1 MSRKNIVILINGKY
15 KSGFI
20 SELIES
26 QKTKKDFL
34 VEIANEFISNEN
46 LNIDKIELPEVKRG
60 RKAYGRTEEEKKE
73 IKRRYQKEY
82 YSKKKNDEEFM
93 KKASRMSS
101 EWQRNNC
108 YHITIDFSIEHYDRI
123 YSIIE
128 PSGYTISGF
137 FKLAIEEYI
146 EENYIEENE
155 NAENLETKDEN

>member
-1 MSRKNIVILINGKY
+1 MDSTFQL
-15 KSGFI
+15 
-20 SELIES
+20 S
-26 QKTKKDFL
+26 QK
-34 VEIANEFISNEN
+34 FISNEN

-82 YSKKKNDEEFM
+82 YSKKKNDEKFIKNE
-93 KKASRMSS
+93 SRRSS
-101 EWQRNNC
+101 EWRKKN
-108 YHITIDFSIEHYDRI
+108 YYTITINFGIEHYNRI

-128 PSGYTISGF
+128 PSGYTISGL

-155 NAENLETKDEN
+155 NVEN